1 MILYQLKCAHD
12 HEFEAWFRDSAD
24 FDLQAGQG
32 IIVCPYCAD
41 NTISKALMSP
51 NLKAKKPDPDHISQV
66 ASRMRRQMNSLRQH
80 VSEHADYVGQDF
92 PEEAR
97 RIHYKEAEERG
108 IYGEA
113 SPKDVRELLEEG
125 VEVFPL
131 PPAPEE
137 QN

>member
-1 MILYQLKCAHD
+1 MILYQLKCGRGHQ
-12 HEFEAWFRDSAD
+12 FEAWFRNSGD
-24 FDLQAGQG
+24 FDRQAGQG
-32 IIVCPYCAD
+32 IIACPHCED
-41 NTISKALMSP
+41 QNISKALMSP
-51 NLKAKKPDPDHISQV
+51 HLGAKKAEPEHLGKMAEKVRAKI
-66 ASRMRRQMNSLRQH
+66 NSLRQH
-80 VSEHADYVGQDF
+80 VVENADYVGKDF

-113 SPKDVRELLEEG
+113 SANDVKELVEEG

-131 PPAPEE
+131 PEAPED